1 MNAQLI
7 LILMYVWIGFI
18 HAVFTGVT
26 VLALLP
32 KHAAKWPAAFIILL
46 LIAIQAFLE
55 TYWIPVAHYLGLQLT
70 SDNAQINEFFQ
81 STTNRNI
88 VNALH
93 PGWLSPL
100 LWAFWGIVAWLTG
113 RKIMSRFTFKQ
124 TQQ

>member
-1 MNAQLI
+1 MNAQLV

-18 HAVFTGVT
+18 HAVFTGIT

-32 KHAAKWPAAFIILL
+32 KRAAKWPATFIILL

-55 TYWIPVAHYLGLQLT
+55 TYWIPVAHHLGLQLT
-70 SDNAQINEFFQ
+70 SVNAQVNDFFR
-81 STTNRNI
+81 TTESSNI
-88 VNALH
+88 IYTLH

-100 LWAFWGIVAWLTG
+100 LWAFWGVTAWLIG

-124 TQQ
+124 TQ